1 MDARG
6 VHPQLDRHH
15 AGPATAVIVTIGTEH
30 GTQVTLDTDDQ
41 RGYTPDVADDM
52 CTLAVKTYKRLLE
65 VEAAHE
71 QADE

>member
-1 MDARG
+1 M
-6 VHPQLDRHH
+6 
-15 AGPATAVIVTIGTEH
+15 IVTIGIEH

-41 RGYTPDVADDM
+41 QGYAPDVVDDM
-52 CTLAVKTYKRLLE
+52 CTLAVKTWKRVLE

>member
-1 MDARG
+1 M
-6 VHPQLDRHH
+6 
-15 AGPATAVIVTIGTEH
+15 IVTIGVEH

-52 CTLAVKTYKRLLE
+52 CTLAVKTCKRVLE

-71 QADE
+71 WAGE